1 MKCPPGKCLQYFSA
15 SIIECTSVPMDAGF
29 VRRIKRQVFHSDC
42 VWLPVVLQMP
52 HQLAVTEGMIYI
64 CQIWQQCQSQELVK
78 FSQAAGLSE
87 FSYFFISII
96 NRGEEGSMGRGETKW
111 QIPIYPLKIP
121 VKTIPYWRWYWSK
134 FISDSEQNY
143 SEPKPFGRP
152 YIDECLSPPLETINK
167 NIYLLLIQP

>member
-52 HQLAVTEGMIYI
+52 QQLAVTEGMIYI

-78 FSQAAGLSE
+78 FFQAVGLSE

-96 NRGEEGSMGRGETKW
+96 NRGEEGGMGRGKQNEKYLYTLSRFQWKPYPIEDDNG
-111 QIPIYPLKIP
+111 QNSYPIPNKTTHYPN
-121 VKTIPYWRWYWSK
+121 RWGDHIL
-134 FISDSEQNY
+134 ISA
-143 SEPKPFGRP
+143 
-152 YIDECLSPPLETINK
+152 CLLPWW
-167 NIYLLLIQP
+167 

>member
-42 VWLPVVLQMP
+42 VWLPVVLQKP
-52 HQLAVTEGMIYI
+52 QQLAVTEGMIYI

-96 NRGEEGSMGRGETKW
+96 NRGEEGRMGRGEKNDKYLYTLSRFQWKPYPIEDDIGQNSYPIPNKTTQYPNRWGDHILMSACLLPWKQLTKTF
-111 QIPIYPLKIP
+111 IY
-121 VKTIPYWRWYWSK
+121 
-134 FISDSEQNY
+134 
-143 SEPKPFGRP
+143 
-152 YIDECLSPPLETINK
+152 C
-167 NIYLLLIQP
+167 